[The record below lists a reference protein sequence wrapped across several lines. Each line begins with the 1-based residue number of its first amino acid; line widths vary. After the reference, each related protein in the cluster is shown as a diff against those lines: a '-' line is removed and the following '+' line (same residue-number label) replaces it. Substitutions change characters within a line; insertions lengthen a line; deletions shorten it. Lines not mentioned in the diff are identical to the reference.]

1 MRIYTV
7 ILFLALLTITG
18 CHSRNQGSMDDM
30 VTYTPLEE
38 TAETE
43 DLSPYIE
50 RMELVRLS
58 DDPRLLFSDV
68 AKMLIDNEGH
78 FYILDYGGN
87 LVTVNPDGTF
97 FRQFGPRTN
106 T

>member
-58 DDPRLLFSDV
+58 DDPRLLFSAV
-68 AKMLIDNEGH
+68 AKILQDNEGH

-87 LVTVNPDGTF
+87 WVTVHPDGPF
-97 FRQFGPRTN
+97 SLHFS
-106 T
+106 

>member
-1 MRIYTV
+1 MFKIRIYTI

-18 CHSRNQGSMDDM
+18 CHSRNQGPTGDM

-38 TAETE
+38 TLVTE
-43 DLSPYIE
+43 DLAPYIE
-50 RMELVRLS
+50 KMEAVRLS

-87 LVTVNPDGTF
+87 E
-97 FRQFGPRTN
+97 RIHRYS
-106 T
+106 